1 MKHVRDFYH
10 EMNNRKKSP
19 SRTSDFIVNKFLDMY
34 EKNGSKV
41 RDSLAFGLFNNLLET
56 MSGTRNSA
64 KGDKAMNFFMMLHSI
79 SPQAFSA
86 VSANLCGPSLR
97 NLRKHMK
104 KVETGSSDLGPIIN
118 RHLSKELCAKA
129 IVEHHKKMLSK
140 DFPVA
145 FSMSGDG
152 TKVAKALTVSSHYN
166 AIVGGA
172 APDHFIPIP
181 SPSDDCENEDAFVK
195 DFIVHTI
202 EDFDSNEDGTKKKA
216 AEINLATLTYQDI
229 EGLRKSPFFQV
240 CGRPQTKNEA
250 SSFNEDMAAA
260 CVLAE
265 AILRKEGYRVSF
277 ISFAADGVSAS
288 SKSLQNMLRSFLRG
302 EISHSAHTDTNH
314 NMKNGRYQYIIGGNS
329 VKTIGKTLI
338 DTGLLKSAGVSQDLW
353 RVKDFASDLLVL
365 KLASANNV
373 GMVLSVACAD
383 YKAAFALATTLFFV
397 RVHLFAVNS
406 KGAINAQERVVMLWS
421 SFIYFLHIDGVHP
434 VTKKNLLLECIS
446 MSFAMLR
453 ADVIRPSRITT
464 EPSEHS
470 IAFIRRII
478 PEGTV

>member
-1 MKHVRDFYH
+1 
-10 EMNNRKKSP
+10 
-19 SRTSDFIVNKFLDMY
+19 
-34 EKNGSKV
+34 
-41 RDSLAFGLFNNLLET
+41 
-56 MSGTRNSA
+56 
-64 KGDKAMNFFMMLHSI
+64 
-79 SPQAFSA
+79 
-86 VSANLCGPSLR
+86 
-97 NLRKHMK
+97 
-104 KVETGSSDLGPIIN
+104 
-118 RHLSKELCAKA
+118 
-129 IVEHHKKMLSK
+129 
-140 DFPVA
+140 
-145 FSMSGDG
+145 
-152 TKVAKALTVSSHYN
+152 
-166 AIVGGA
+166 
-172 APDHFIPIP
+172 
-181 SPSDDCENEDAFVK
+181 
-195 DFIVHTI
+195 
-202 EDFDSNEDGTKKKA
+202 
-216 AEINLATLTYQDI
+216 
-229 EGLRKSPFFQV
+229 
-240 CGRPQTKNEA
+240 
-250 SSFNEDMAAA
+250 
-260 CVLAE
+260 
-265 AILRKEGYRVSF
+265 
-277 ISFAADGVSAS
+277 
-288 SKSLQNMLRSFLRG
+288 MLRSFLRG

-365 KLASANNV
+365 KLASANTV